1 MFREEGLCRL
11 TAAMLE
17 DEPVMLYA
25 TVYWFITNT
34 HMSITPNSGGS
45 SMDVAPGTVFTN
57 QELVARFRVGNMG
70 GMRRS
75 TALNCLLLISDPF
88 KALYEDKW
96 HDEILHYT
104 GMGKKG
110 DQDFIKQNRT
120 LRDSKQLGVT
130 VYLFEVF
137 QPQQYTL
144 MGEVE
149 LAGDIYTEIQPD
161 DDGAPR
167 RVLMFPLKVVDSTLP
182 DLEKDVIIQKEQ
194 ILASAA
200 RRRSLSD
207 LKRRARIAKGIPGT
221 RTTTSTQFE
230 RNQDVVEYVLRAAGG
245 DCQLCDHPA
254 PFSRPSG
261 EPFLEVHHVV
271 WLARGGEDSVAN
283 AVALCPNCHRKMHI
297 VDDQR
302 DVTRL
307 REVAARGAAALMV
320 GSDGAN

>member
-1 MFREEGLCRL
+1 
-11 TAAMLE
+11 
-17 DEPVMLYA
+17 
-25 TVYWFITNT
+25 
-34 HMSITPNSGGS
+34 
-45 SMDVAPGTVFTN
+45 MDVVPGTVFTN

-88 KALYEDKW
+88 KGLYKDKW

-104 GMGKKG
+104 GMGKRG
-110 DQDFIKQNRT
+110 DQDFINQNKT
-120 LRDSKQLGVT
+120 LRDAKQLGVT

-137 QPQQYTL
+137 KPQQYTL

-167 RVLMFPLKVVDSTLP
+167 RVLMFPLRVVDPTLP
-182 DLEKDVIIQKEQ
+182 DLEKDVIVQKEQ

-200 RRRSLSD
+200 RRRSLAD
-207 LKRRARIAKGIPGT
+207 LKRRARIAKGTPGT

-230 RNQDVVEYVLRAAGG
+230 RNQDVVEYVLRAADG
-245 DCQLCDHPA
+245 DCQLCDQYA
-254 PFSRPSG
+254 PFFRPSSG
-261 EPFLEVHHVV
+261 DPFLEVHHVV

-320 GSDGAN
+320 GSDAAN